1 MLINSANMQVKRSQ
15 KVAVNSMQTSGM
27 AIWIIVLI
35 LLAYPLLGTL
45 IAFTSLPSSVASWPV
60 RGLVLVFSLLIIL
73 KSKNSAVRNF
83 NFKIIG
89 FFWLLY
95 FIRLLWDLAIVQIPL
110 AGDFM
115 FSFIFFTIVPAVA
128 LMHVRTIDEHKLSAL
143 LLYFGSLICVLAIIA
158 TYTNA
163 AASRS
168 FTEDAEGRL
177 FLDTVNPITYGH
189 VGVTTI
195 IAALARIRYCIKKSD
210 WIIVVGALL
219 LGAFTIQ
226 LSGSRGPLVTLL
238 LCIFAL
244 SIFNKPFRWLLF
256 PVLGVVILFFAGT
269 FAESENILTSRIA
282 STLQRDNTE
291 VRVVMQAGA
300 IQQFLDSPF
309 FGSAII
315 EFEFQDY
322 PHNII
327 IESAM
332 ALGVVGFL
340 LIGYITFV
348 SLRGI
353 SRNFK
358 IGHILLPGLSLQ
370 YIVASQFSGSIALS
384 NSMWLFTIIM
394 LLNSNF
400 YKAR

>member
-1 MLINSANMQVKRSQ
+1 MRTSDM
-15 KVAVNSMQTSGM
+15 AV
-27 AIWIIVLI
+27 WIVVLV
-35 LLAYPLLGTL
+35 LLAYPLFGTL
-45 IAFTSLPSSVASWPV
+45 VAFTSLPSSVASWPI
-60 RGLVLVFSLLIIL
+60 RGLVLIFSLLIIL
-73 KSKNSAVRNF
+73 KSKNSPLGNF
-83 NFKIIG
+83 NFNIIAI
-89 FFWLLY
+89 FWLLY

-110 AGDFM
+110 ASDFM
-115 FSFIFFTIVPAVA
+115 FSFVFFTLVPAVA
-128 LMHVRTIDEHKLSAL
+128 MMHIRALDEKKLTAL
-143 LLYFGSLICVLAIIA
+143 LLNIGSFICILAVIA
-158 TYTNA
+158 TYTSA

-168 FTEDAEGRL
+168 FTAEAEGRL

-195 IAALARIRYCIKKSD
+195 IAALAKLRCCSKRSD
-210 WIIVVGALL
+210 WIITVLALI

-226 LSGSRGPLVTLL
+226 LSGSRGPLVTLFI
-238 LCIFAL
+238 CIFAL
-244 SIFNKPFRWLLF
+244 AIFNKSFRWLLF
-256 PVLGVVILFFAGT
+256 PVLGVVILFFAGA

-300 IQQFLDSPF
+300 IQQFLDNPF

-332 ALGVVGFL
+332 ALGIVGLL
-340 LIGYITFV
+340 LIAYITFV
-348 SLRGI
+348 SFRGI
-353 SRNFK
+353 YKNLK
-358 IGHILLPGLSLQ
+358 MGALLFPMLSLQ
-370 YIVASQFSGSIALS
+370 YIMAVQFSGHIAAS

-394 LLNSNF
+394 LLNRNL
-400 YKAR
+400 YKVR

>member
-1 MLINSANMQVKRSQ
+1 MLINSADMQVKRSQ
-15 KVAVNSMQTSGM
+15 KVAGNSMQTSDM
-27 AIWIIVLI
+27 AVWIIVLI
-35 LLAYPLLGTL
+35 LLAYPLFGTL
-45 IAFTSLPSSVASWPV
+45 VAFTSLPSSVASWPV

-73 KSKNSAVRNF
+73 KSKNSALRNF

-143 LLYFGSLICVLAIIA
+143 LLYSGSLICVLAIIA

-219 LGAFTIQ
+219 LGAFAIQ

-238 LCIFAL
+238 ICIFTLA
-244 SIFNKPFRWLLF
+244 IFNKPFRWLLF
-256 PVLGVVILFFAGT
+256 PMLGVVILFFTGA

-282 STLQRDNTE
+282 NTLQRDNTE
-291 VRVVMQAGA
+291 VRVLMQAGA

-340 LIGYITFV
+340 LISYITFI

-353 SRNFK
+353 LRNLK
-358 IGHILLPGLSLQ
+358 IGTLLIPLICLQ
-370 YIVASQFSGSIALS
+370 YIISAQFSGNIAAS
-384 NSMWLFTIIM
+384 SSMWLFLVII
-394 LLNSNF
+394 LSKINSN
-400 YKAR
+400 KR